1 MAQGIIVAHTRRCT
15 RRVRLAPYRT
25 PAYNARPTC
34 LRAAPPTRGD
44 GCSAATAP
52 GAAPAPIKGWLS
64 QKLFEARAPQPPV
77 AAASQLRLNGQAK
90 LAGKSVWGR
99 G

>member
-1 MAQGIIVAHTRRCT
+1 MGL
-15 RRVRLAPYRT
+15 LASATSPQRKTYLR
-25 PAYNARPTC
+25 

-52 GAAPAPIKGWLS
+52 GAAPAPIKGWLC

-77 AAASQLRLNGQAK
+77 AAASQLRLNGQDK
-90 LAGKSVWGR
+90 LAGKFVWGR